1 MDKEKLQ
8 ALIDQELKV
17 ALVYRGALPSRTVC
31 VADSHDATSE
41 ELFKENGI
49 ESPPAAN
56 YCPTLLNTI
65 TSQQGAEGI
74 MALYERRALQQG
86 LTLDGPPKV
95 GAAGHLL
102 HMLHRSLSQA
112 DVRDVAGKPGVV
124 EMTFQK
130 ADGKTF
136 TVEVTEEMAFDIG
149 YTAALFNL
157 SNPTPATYFHFDP
170 GMQGAGE
177 PIRNFAQ
184 QLSPQKS
191 EAELLALAA
200 QCFDKGQNH
209 GALACAA
216 AGEMFASHSFGL
228 PSPVTTTASLKT
240 DDKPAPA
247 RN

>member
-1 MDKEKLQ
+1 MDKEKLAAIQ
-8 ALIDQELKV
+8 KRVEADIEFSFSIPHTPERDRRLCITN
-17 ALVYRGALPSRTVC
+17 GWGPTPSGP
-31 VADSHDATSE
+31 D
-41 ELFKENGI
+41 I
-49 ESPPAAN
+49 SPAE
-56 YCPTLLNTI
+56 YFCPTLLNETVARRGGE
-65 TSQQGAEGI
+65 GAMEF
-74 MALYERRALQQG
+74 YERRAFLED
-86 LTLDGPPKV
+86 LMLKGPPEV

-112 DVRDVAGKPGVV
+112 DVREVAGKPGVV

-136 TVEVTEEMAFDIG
+136 KVEVTEEMAFDIG

-177 PIRNFAQ
+177 PIRNFSQ